1 MTSPIGS
8 SRSSTS
14 FSAPKSVAKSASKLP
29 LIFSVL
35 IVTLG
40 AALLI
45 IFPDETI
52 SFGLVSY
59 FFAALGPTVC
69 LGWDTVSQRKGMKSP
84 GFSGNRTQTRIMQ
97 FLAIGGIAIATVHM
111 FRIADDI
118 AEILTELWG
127 LA

>member
-1 MTSPIGS
+1 MANQFGA

-14 FSAPKSVAKSASKLP
+14 FSAPKSAAKTASKLP
-29 LIFSVL
+29 LIVAIL
-35 IVTLG
+35 IVAIGT
-40 AALLI
+40 ALLI
-45 IFPDETI
+45 IFPEETI
-52 SFGLVSY
+52 TFGLISY
-59 FFAALGPTVC
+59 FVAALGPTAC
-69 LGWDTVSQRKGMKSP
+69 LGWDAVSQRKGMKSP

-97 FLAIGGIAIATVHM
+97 FLAIGGITIATVHM

>member
-1 MTSPIGS
+1 MTNQFGA

-14 FSAPKSVAKSASKLP
+14 FSAPKSAAKKVSKLP
-29 LIFSVL
+29 LIVSIL
-35 IVTLG
+35 IVALG
-40 AALLI
+40 TALLI
-45 IFPDETI
+45 IFPEETI

-59 FFAALGPTVC
+59 FIAALGPTVC
-69 LGWDTVSQRKGMKSP
+69 LGWDAVSQRNGMKSP
-84 GFSGNRTQTRIMQ
+84 GFSGNRNQTRVMQ